1 MKDFK
6 VTNVAL
12 TVNPL
17 NKTPEQV
24 KPLRTP
30 SSMLTEF
37 PFLLPLHTCVTRGKK
52 SNDNSNR
59 MFTLHPI
66 EPAVQI
72 ILKSSLG
79 FAPTSLTLAAEA
91 CSPTIHQS

>member
-6 VTNVAL
+6 VTNATL

-17 NKTPEQV
+17 NKTPERV

-30 SSMLTEF
+30 S
-37 PFLLPLHTCVTRGKK
+37 KK
-52 SNDNSNR
+52 SNDNSNC
-59 MFTLHPI
+59 MFTLHPR

-72 ILKSSLG
+72 ILKSSPG
-79 FAPTSLTLAAEA
+79 FALTSLTLAAEA
-91 CSPTIHQS
+91 CSPTIHQG